1 MSGVT
6 GPEPRALEWGKNNVE
21 ILVLIGILLLVAGG
35 CVCVVWASRG
45 GPWWVRG
52 VARLTL
58 AAGESLRKS
67 SRSSRR
73 SGQNY
78 ADDGS

>member
-1 MSGVT
+1 M
-6 GPEPRALEWGKNNVE
+6 E
-21 ILVLIGILLLVAGG
+21 ILVLVGILLLVVGG

-58 AAGESLRKS
+58 AAGESMRKS
-67 SRSSRR
+67 SRSSRS
-73 SGQNY
+73 SGGQSSS
-78 ADDGS
+78 DDGS